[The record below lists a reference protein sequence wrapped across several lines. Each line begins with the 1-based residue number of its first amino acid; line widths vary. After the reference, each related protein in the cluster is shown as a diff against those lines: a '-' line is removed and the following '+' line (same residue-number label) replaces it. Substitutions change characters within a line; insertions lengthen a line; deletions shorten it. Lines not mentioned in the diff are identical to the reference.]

1 MWINILEA
9 TIETIE
15 MVLISGF
22 ISLLAGLPLGIL
34 LYGTRQ
40 GHLIENLPLNYLLGI
55 LVNALR
61 SIPFI
66 ILMLALIPVT
76 KFIVGTS
83 IGFYASLVPLSIAAI
98 PFFAR
103 LVESSLNE
111 VPKGLLE
118 AAQAMGGTRMQI
130 TRKVLISEAM
140 PGIVSGLT
148 LTLVNLVGYSA
159 MAGAI
164 GAGGLGKLA
173 YHYGV
178 NRFDTFVM
186 ISTVVIMIL
195 IVQGIQSLGD
205 YAVHKI
211 LSH

>member
-9 TIETIE
+9 TLETLE
-15 MVLISGF
+15 MVAISGLITF
-22 ISLLAGLPLGIL
+22 LIGLPLGIY
-34 LYGTRQ
+34 LYATRR
-40 GHLIENLPLNYLLGI
+40 GNLVENLPVYYLLGS

-61 SIPFI
+61 SVPFI

-83 IGFYASLVPLSIAAI
+83 IGLYASLVPLSIAAI
-98 PFFAR
+98 PFYAR
-103 LVESSLNE
+103 LVESAMNE

-118 AAQAMGGTRMQI
+118 AAQAMGGTRLQI

-140 PGIVSGLT
+140 PGLVSGLT

-186 ISTVVIMIL
+186 ISTVVIMIF
-195 IVQGIQSLGD
+195 IVQGIQSMGD
-205 YAVHKI
+205 YVVHKI
-211 LSH
+211 LSR